1 MGDFFW
7 MFYTEKKKPVQYIFY
22 FARSAQL
29 ASGMCCASKA
39 TDGQAGGS
47 LPVIPILGTPLKDR
61 VEEVL
66 RARVASL
73 IEVTAFVHLAQ
84 SGKWDRKNNQP
95 VRPGIV
101 AQEKTEITG
110 RPSS

>member
-1 MGDFFW
+1 
-7 MFYTEKKKPVQYIFY
+7 MFYKEKKNPVQYIFY
-22 FARSAQL
+22 FAQSAQL
-29 ASGMCCASKA
+29 ANGMCCASKV
-39 TDGQAGGS
+39 TDGQAGGDQ
-47 LPVIPILGTPLKDR
+47 PVIRILGSSLKDR

-73 IEVTAFVHLAQ
+73 IDVTAFVHLAQ
-84 SGKWDRKNNQP
+84 SGKRDRKNNQP

-101 AQEKTEITG
+101 AQGKTEITG